1 MFTIIGGD
9 GREYGPVSADQ
20 VKAWIAAGRAN
31 LDTKAKAVGS
41 DEWRRLGDYA
51 EFMPG
56 EPLPPAMDAP
66 VPEASAPAPAPLAD
80 RSTRLAANFIDN
92 AIAAVV
98 CIPGGLLIGFAALQA
113 LLSGRTPSP
122 DEISVPQLLLGLAL
136 LALAGVGLAFVQV
149 WLLVKHGQTLG
160 KRMLDIRIVRFSDQ
174 SNPGFVSAVLL
185 RAVVPG
191 LIGALPYIGM
201 VFTLVD
207 ICFIFRTDRR
217 CLHDHL
223 AGTKV
228 VKC

>member
-56 EPLPPAMDAP
+56 EPLPPATAAP
-66 VPEASAPAPAPLAD
+66 IAEVAAPAAAPLAE

-92 AIAAVV
+92 AIAAVA
-98 CIPGGLLIGFAALQA
+98 CIPGGLLIGFAAVQA
-113 LLSGRTPSP
+113 LLSGRTPTA

-136 LALAGVGLAFVQV
+136 LALAGIGLAIVQI
-149 WLLVKHGQTLG
+149 WMLVQRGQTLG

-174 SNPGFVSAVLL
+174 TNPGFVSVVLL

-191 LIGALPYIGM
+191 LIGALPYVGM

-207 ICFIFRTDRR
+207 ICFIFRSDRR

>member
-20 VKAWIAAGRAN
+20 VRSWIAAGRAN
-31 LDTKAKAVGS
+31 LDTKAKAVGA

-56 EPLPPAMDAP
+56 EPLPP
-66 VPEASAPAPAPLAD
+66 EIGAPAPAESTPAAAPLAE

-92 AIAAVV
+92 AIAAVA
-98 CIPGGLLIGFAALQA
+98 CIPGGILIGAAALQA
-113 LLSGRTPSP
+113 LLSGRAPSP
-122 DEISVPQLLLGLAL
+122 DEISVPQLLLGFGL
-136 LALAGVGLAFVQV
+136 LALACVGLAIVQI
-149 WLLVKHGQTLG
+149 WMLIKRGQTLG
-160 KRMLDIRIVRFSDQ
+160 KRMLDIRIVRFSDEG
-174 SNPGFVSAVLL
+174 NPGFVSAVLL

-191 LIGALPYIGM
+191 LIGALPYLGM

-207 ICFIFRTDRR
+207 ICFIFRADRR
-217 CLHDHL
+217 CLHDHI